1 MKFTHMLC
9 QYILWNKMM
18 LDPLELELQMV
29 ISCYLGTGNQT
40 QVLEKAVS

>member
-18 LDPLELELQMV
+18 LDTLELELQMV
-29 ISCYLGTGNQT
+29 
-40 QVLEKAVS
+40 KRFFF